1 MHSPRNAVVI
11 LSLCLLGL
19 FLHASAAQAQRL
31 DSGFDGD
38 GRLSLGFDTV
48 AGSWNDRGVVACG
61 NADRLLV
68 AGFAS
73 GGWRIVTARLTDS
86 GALDPSFSDD
96 GKESFNPIRLP
107 LLGEAPPLG
116 ACLADGSPIL
126 AYTAS
131 LGPDESELV
140 VLKLDRLTGLPDQ
153 SFGVHGYLHLNFA
166 GSGAVEWPRG
176 LNLIDGE
183 LLLGI
188 ELLRSD
194 GQFAAV
200 ARISAQGAL
209 LAHRVLDLPND
220 PLLGSVTTVARWGED
235 WLLAGMSSTRN
246 PDFRSLQVA
255 RLSSDFAS
263 ASVDRTYDRPME
275 AVGRGRLVAPG
286 VIALPAL
293 RDAASNAAFPS
304 LVLIRAPNSQSLI
317 EYSTLEF
324 HTPGP
329 QPIAGQPTRAYF
341 YAETP
346 ETVPLPDGRVAV
358 VGTLGS
364 RDAGDE
370 GRGLFVAVATIGATS
385 VEDRIDTEFGDRGW
399 WQAEAGP
406 MSCSRPDFAVARTTL
421 WAGRLTFVGHVEAQP
436 CGQNPGDDYW
446 VGRLAPPPLFADGF
460 E

>member
-1 MHSPRNAVVI
+1 MHSPRNAVLI
-11 LSLCLLGL
+11 LSQCLLGL
-19 FLHASAAQAQRL
+19 FLHASPAEAQRL
-31 DSGFDGD
+31 DSEFDGD

-116 ACLADGSPIL
+116 ACLADGSPVL

-140 VLKLDRLTGLPDQ
+140 VLKLDRMTGLPDQ

-166 GSGAVEWPRG
+166 GTGAVELPRG
-176 LNLIDGE
+176 LNLLDGE

-188 ELLRSD
+188 EQLRSD

-200 ARISAQGAL
+200 ARIGAQGAL

-220 PLLGSVTTVARWGED
+220 PLLGSVTTVARWGD
-235 WLLAGMSSTRN
+235 HWLLAGMSSTRN

-255 RLSSDFAS
+255 SLSSDFAS
-263 ASVDRTYDRPME
+263 ASVARIYDRPME

-286 VIALPAL
+286 L
-293 RDAASNAAFPS
+293 
-304 LVLIRAPNSQSLI
+304 
-317 EYSTLEF
+317 
-324 HTPGP
+324 
-329 QPIAGQPTRAYF
+329 
-341 YAETP
+341 
-346 ETVPLPDGRVAV
+346 
-358 VGTLGS
+358 
-364 RDAGDE
+364 
-370 GRGLFVAVATIGATS
+370 
-385 VEDRIDTEFGDRGW
+385 
-399 WQAEAGP
+399 
-406 MSCSRPDFAVARTTL
+406 SRPA
-421 WAGRLTFVGHVEAQP
+421 
-436 CGQNPGDDYW
+436 
-446 VGRLAPPPLFADGF
+446 
-460 E
+460 